1 MNISNVRVYGLKES
15 IAASRYPMS
24 IHEIDM
30 DCEVALDEAVELQEP
45 VAKKLGAAKSGSGHD
60 CYLKGIVVQ
69 FDIKMSQLLYPQ
81 ISRYHFMDFVSS
93 MSKMHRITRMDL
105 ENAFHPSTDE
115 VIKAKFIDLVNLY
128 NAADDETERAIKVEL
143 LEKIFYSIPMGLEL
157 TARMTT
163 NYLQLKNIYF
173 QRKCHKLKEWREI
186 CYWIESLPK
195 FRELVLGED
204 K

>member
-69 FDIKMSQLLYPQ
+69 FDIKMSQLLL
-81 ISRYHFMDFVSS
+81 I
-93 MSKMHRITRMDL
+93 
-105 ENAFHPSTDE
+105 N
-115 VIKAKFIDLVNLY
+115 IKLFC
-128 NAADDETERAIKVEL
+128 
-143 LEKIFYSIPMGLEL
+143 GL
-157 TARMTT
+157 
-163 NYLQLKNIYF
+163 K
-173 QRKCHKLKEWREI
+173 
-186 CYWIESLPK
+186 
-195 FRELVLGED
+195 
-204 K
+204 